1 VVGGRRRRNAPCVPA
16 AAVHARC
23 MRVPAVGQRRGGAE
37 EEWLRRR
44 DYGSETVTTHRDL
57 AFLPEDG
64 TGVTGRVWGGA
75 RRPEVGQVACR
86 MHGTHVQACGARRVA
101 PGRHVLLRELGAW
114 EKTRGGG
121 STGRPVHSD
130 VACFTFYSI
139 YASSKMPYSKK

>member
-1 VVGGRRRRNAPCVPA
+1 
-16 AAVHARC
+16 

-101 PGRHVLLRELGAW
+101 PGRYVLLRELGAW
-114 EKTRGGG
+114 KKREAEGPQGVR
-121 STGRPVHSD
+121 STATLPASLSIPFMHLRKCHTPKSD
-130 VACFTFYSI
+130 N
-139 YASSKMPYSKK
+139 